1 MTKPLDGISLQ
12 TYFRRLK
19 LQKDAQDLLID
30 IRSSPP
36 SRLPD
41 SRAGNMPVWYPSKK
55 MQCIM
60 KAESAKVEFAFLLE
74 AEHDDEVLE
83 FWDQPPPIELSYRD
97 RRGHLQQPLHTADY
111 FVFRYKSAG
120 WEECKP
126 VEKLI
131 QFAQQHSK
139 RYVLDEQG
147 QWRCPPGEVFAAK
160 YGLTYR
166 VRASDQINWAA
177 QDNWLYLE
185 DYYQNLE
192 KLAISETDLTILHQ
206 IVDKCPVLTLADL
219 RAAAS
224 PIRSEQI
231 NIAIARHALYVDLA
245 THRLTQPECTPIF
258 RDHKAALT
266 HHHRGQRSDDLGM
279 TAHPVVIEQGS
290 QILWDGR
297 PWRITVGQT
306 ELTLVCE
313 EGNPIPLTRSA
324 FDTLV
329 KEGKIVGVQ
338 AETHSSITP
347 EGEVLLDLARDVD
360 LATATFRNRV
370 IHPDQYHDDE
380 QGEIAAR
387 AATIPARTKRLWR
400 HLYREAEISY
410 GSGYIGLL
418 PHFTNRGSTRKMNP
432 EVVALIE
439 EVLKTHYDTLTR
451 KPKRGAYG
459 EYVTQSREK
468 NLPTISQRTFYAQ
481 AKRHKTVYEQVLARE
496 GARAAYPFK
505 EYHHPA
511 EKTIN
516 RHGSYAWAMAHIDH
530 LEVDLQLCDSK
541 TDQLLGKCWLTLMIL
556 SHPRRIAAFYLTF
569 DPPSYRSCMM
579 VMRLCVKRYGRLPT
593 AITVDGGS
601 EFRSVYFEQLLAL
614 YRVRKHQR
622 PSSEPRFG
630 SPLERLFGT
639 LETSFIYHL
648 LGNTQASQ
656 HPRTMTKATDPER
669 QAVWTLPALAERIQQ
684 WADEEYDTLPH
695 PALKMTP
702 REAYTRSMERDGERD
717 HKRIPYDEV
726 FVRATFPT
734 TARGQA
740 LVQPGKGV
748 RMNYLDYWCDEM
760 RDRAVERTVVPIRY
774 DPFDVTVGYARIGAR
789 WRKCVCA
796 TDELA
801 GCSERELQL
810 IAEELR
816 KRNRLLYGR
825 EQVEITQK
833 QLADFRREN
842 AAKEVLLR
850 QQRHDRETRAALFVL
865 EGGRGASAPAV
876 LSPSLTPLTTIPG
889 ERSQDNR
896 SESSPAF
903 PRHSTRDGDTLRVLR
918 RLR

>member
-1 MTKPLDGISLQ
+1 MTRPLDGIALQ

-19 LQKDAQDLLID
+19 LEKGAQDLLIH

-41 SRAGNMPVWYPSKK
+41 SRAGNMPIWYPSKK

-74 AEHDDEVLE
+74 AEHDNDVLE
-83 FWDQPPPIELSYRD
+83 FWDQPPPIELIYRD

-111 FVFRYKSAG
+111 FVFRYASAG

-126 VEKLI
+126 VEKLK
-131 QFAQQHSK
+131 QCVQQHST

-147 QWRCPPGEVFAAK
+147 QWRCPPGEAFAAQ

-166 VRASDQINWAA
+166 VRASDQINWAS

-185 DYYQNLE
+185 DYYQDLE
-192 KLAISETDLTILHQ
+192 KLAISEADLAILQQ
-206 IVDKCPVLTLADL
+206 IVDEHAGLTLAEL

-231 NIAIARHALYVDLA
+231 NIAIAKHALYVDLA
-245 THRLTQPECTPIF
+245 THRLTEPERVPIF

-266 HHHRGQRSDDLGM
+266 HHHRGQQLDDLLGM

-290 QILWDGR
+290 RVLWDGR
-297 PWRITVGQT
+297 PWRIAVGQT

-313 EGNPIPLTRSA
+313 EGQPISISPSA
-324 FDTLV
+324 FDSLV
-329 KEGKIVGVQ
+329 KEGKMVGIQ
-338 AETHSSITP
+338 AQTHSSITA
-347 EGEVLLDLARDVD
+347 EGEVLLDLAREVD
-360 LATATFRNRV
+360 LATATSRNRV

-380 QGEIAAR
+380 QREIAVR
-387 AATIPARTKRLWR
+387 AATIPVRTKRRWR
-400 HLYREAEISY
+400 QLYREAEIRY

-418 PHFTNRGSTRKMNP
+418 PHFTNRGSARKVDA
-432 EVVALIE
+432 EVVVLIE
-439 EVLKTHYDTLTR
+439 EVLTTHYDTLTR

-459 EYVTQSREK
+459 EYVTQSKEK
-468 NLPTISQRTFYAQ
+468 NLPTVSQRTFYEQ
-481 AKRHKTVYEQVLARE
+481 AKRHKTVYEQVLVRE

-505 EYHHPA
+505 EYHHQA

-541 TDQLLGKCWLTLMIL
+541 TNQILGKCWLTLMIL

-593 AITVDGGS
+593 AITVDGGP

-639 LETSFIYHL
+639 MDTSFIYHL

-656 HPRTMTKATDPER
+656 HPRTMSKATDPER
-669 QAVWTLPALAERIQQ
+669 HAVWTLPALAEQVQQ
-684 WADEEYDTLPH
+684 WADEEYDTIVH
-695 PALKMTP
+695 PALKLTP
-702 REAYTRSMERDGERD
+702 RDAYTQSMLRDGERD
-717 HKRIPYDEV
+717 HKRIPYDDR
-726 FVRATFPT
+726 FKKATFPT
-734 TARGQA
+734 TQKGTAM
-740 LVQPGKGV
+740 VQPGKGV

-760 RDRAVERTVVPIRY
+760 RDRAVERTSVAVRY
-774 DPFDVTVGYARIGAR
+774 DPFDVTVGYAWIGKQ
-789 WRKCVCA
+789 WRKCVCTA
-796 TDELA
+796 DDLA

-810 IAEELR
+810 LATELR
-816 KRNRLLYGR
+816 QQNRLLYGK
-825 EQVEITQK
+825 EQMEITQK
-833 QLADFRREN
+833 QLVAFRRKN
-842 AAKEVLLR
+842 SAKEVILR
-850 QQRHDRETRAALFVL
+850 QQRHDRETRAALHVL
-865 EGGRGASAPAV
+865 EGGRETQTPTGPAS
-876 LSPSLTPLTTIPG
+876 LSLRPTTHP
-889 ERSQDNR
+889 QVQ
-896 SESSPAF
+896 
-903 PRHSTRDGDTLRVLR
+903 RHSEQPSQGYVVGNGDTLRVLR
-918 RLR
+918 RLRP